1 LRDQARP
8 LSASQHLLHR
18 SRSVGPAAARD
29 MTLRGE
35 RLRYLPQ
42 RLALP
47 MRGWI
52 QRAVPLLPECSARP
66 GGAST
71 ALLPQTR
78 GRGRC
83 RADAFDSAVGS
94 VDAEGHL
101 AYLRDRASKLL
112 RFVARALQRPEPL
125 AVRETRLPARRTAPR
140 DRSVGNLD
148 DDQSPKTLM
157 VPFGRTSPVAAPRQR
172 QQLRKIRLSGTVGR
186 AVAAGRSCRTL
197 SP

>member
-1 LRDQARP
+1 MRDQARP

-83 RADAFDSAVGS
+83 RAGAFDSAAGS
-94 VDAEGHL
+94 VDAAGHL
-101 AYLRDRASKLL
+101 AYLHDQASKYSLF
-112 RFVARALQRPEPL
+112 RGSDVPAPEPQPSGG
-125 AVRETRLPARRTAPR
+125 TRLSARRTAPR
-140 DRSVGNLD
+140 DRA
-148 DDQSPKTLM
+148 KRKA
-157 VPFGRTSPVAAPRQR
+157 RTVRPSFRLGSRVLWLVEQPAEGDGLAPRR
-172 QQLRKIRLSGTVGR
+172 DLLD
-186 AVAAGRSCRTL
+186 
-197 SP
+197 